1 MEAAVAMV
9 TIYICLNQR
18 IVSPEMLCVGANAT

>member
-9 TIYICLNQR
+9 TRYMY
-18 IVSPEMLCVGANAT
+18 V